1 MYKKNIAFVICILLA
16 IIFIAQTIEHPLR
29 PINTD
34 TTVNSVRSFRE
45 FKEEPL
51 EVIVYGSSHAWC
63 GINTEILTEEYGI
76 LSYNYGCAWQ
86 HVNTTKLF
94 LEDSLREHTP
104 QVVILETDMLT
115 EPLADTEMCGEIYYT
130 KGVGSVCQK
139 WNYLRQ
145 CFGNKLSQYIG
156 YLLPTIVFHE
166 NWKELTKESFVE
178 NANDNDFVKSRGYL
192 GSSSV
197 EPVIIGACESLSQTA
212 IPEDTKKILD
222 EMVTICQKDNIQ
234 VVLCTMPFEGDYCY
248 GQAVQEYAK
257 ENGLCYI
264 NFYEKMQE
272 LGIDCETDFRNA
284 EHLNDSGAEKIT
296 KYLAEYLCYKVGKG
310 AK

>member
-1 MYKKNIAFVICILLA
+1 MYKKNIAFVICVLLA
-16 IIFIAQTIEHPLR
+16 FVLIAQTIEHPLR

-34 TTVNSVRSFRE
+34 TTVNSVKSFRE

-63 GINTEILTEEYGI
+63 GINTEILTDEYGI
-76 LSYNYGCAWQ
+76 FSYNYGCAWQ

-130 KGVGSVCQK
+130 KGVGSARQK

-145 CFGNKLSQYIG
+145 CFGNKLSRYIG
-156 YLLPTIVFHE
+156 YFLPAIVFHE
-166 NWKELTKESFVE
+166 NWKELSKESFME
-178 NANDNDFVKSRGYL
+178 NANDDDFVKSRGYL

-197 EPVIIGACESLSQTA
+197 EPVTIEPYESFSQTD
-212 IPEDTKKILD
+212 IPAATKKMLD
-222 EMVTICQKDNIQ
+222 EMIVTCRQNNIR
-234 VVLCTMPFEGDYCY
+234 VILCTMPFEGEYTY
-248 GQAVQEYAK
+248 GRAVEEYAR
-257 ENGLCYI
+257 ENELCYI

-272 LGIDCETDFRNA
+272 LEINCETDFRNA
-284 EHLNDSGAEKIT
+284 EHFNDNGAEKVT
-296 KYLAEYLCYKVGKG
+296 KYLAEYLWDKVDKG